1 MASSIRPST
10 IIAATVGTA
19 AAAFVGYAIYF
30 DHRRRTD
37 PGFRKAL
44 KKESKREARIART
57 QQLEQGQQQRAQ
69 IKAMLD
75 EAAEEGFPTEDSDK
89 EGYFME
95 HVAMGERLQ
104 SEGEQTSSRSFDYK
118 APRACA
124 RISGQHFVHLRQP
137 HTLSQ

>member
-10 IIAATVGTA
+10 IIAATIGTA
-19 AAAFVGYAIYF
+19 AAAFVGYAVYF

-37 PGFRKAL
+37 PEFRKAL
-44 KKESKREARIART
+44 KREAKREARIAKS
-57 QQLEQGQQQRAQ
+57 QQDEQGQQQRAQ

-75 EAAEEGFPTEDSDK
+75 ETAEEGFPTNDQEK

-104 SEGEQTSSRSFDYK
+104 SEGEFDYVPASKSALPGLLREFK
-118 APRACA
+118 ALFCLM
-124 RISGQHFVHLRQP
+124 HLM
-137 HTLSQ
+137 